1 MSPGI
6 DHSEYPD
13 SISVVESSECDVPYP
28 SRSVSEAAPGRS
40 DTYHV
45 DIPEDVPM
53 EVAITEA
60 IEHVEGANHLD
71 LEPLARVVDTDDLE
85 GLFTSLEGTPGAQA
99 TVSFPYASCWITV
112 ESTGSITITRTDAP
126 T

>member
-13 SISVVESSECDVPYP
+13 SIPVVESSECDVPYP
-28 SRSVSEAAPGRS
+28 SESVSETELARS

-45 DIPEDVPM
+45 DIPGDIPI

-60 IEHVEGANHLD
+60 FEHVEGANHPD
-71 LEPLARVVDTDDLE
+71 LEPLAGVVDTDDLD
-85 GLFTSLEGTPGAQA
+85 GLFASLESTPGAQA

-112 ESTGSITITRTDAP
+112 ESTGSITITRTDAR